1 MTIENGT
8 YFVRFKT
15 PLGQGGG
22 VFTLQNGKLRGGD
35 GAMIYVG
42 TYNEPT
48 PGVIDADVRVTTH
61 TEWGPD
67 HASVFGVPAVDIKL
81 KGNIVGGSGTVN
93 GSSPQAPGLAFTAA
107 IERYCD

>member
-15 PLGQGGG
+15 PMGEGGG

-42 TYNEPT
+42 SYNEPAAGT
-48 PGVIDADVRVTTH
+48 IDADVRVTTH
-61 TEWGPD
+61 TNWPGQT
-67 HASVFGVPAVDIKL
+67 SVFGPPEVDIKL
-81 KGNIVGGSGTVN
+81 QGSIAGGSGTVK
-93 GSSPQAPGLAFTAA
+93 GSSPQAPGVPFTAH
-107 IERYCD
+107 IQRYCD